1 MLPLSDNSKVSP
13 AAVDTAPLLP
23 KLNSVESPVTA
34 LKLNVV
40 KTPLPAGTVPP
51 VNETPR
57 TVVDPT
63 LTVNPASPAAP
74 PDAPSI
80 AKPLTSNWKPAT
92 SLPKSYKI
100 SKLPEASNAPSD
112 KLARHDEPSPP
123 SPAHQIGRAHV

>member
-40 KTPLPAGTVPP
+40 KTPLPAETIAP
-51 VNETPR
+51 VNEIPR

-74 PDAPSI
+74 VSYTH
-80 AKPLTSNWKPAT
+80 LT
-92 SLPKSYKI
+92 LPTNR
-100 SKLPEASNAPSD
+100 E
-112 KLARHDEPSPP
+112 
-123 SPAHQIGRAHV
+123 V